1 MGNFFLREQLPGINA
16 EGLAELEKK
25 KNQYFGPLIKECIQ
39 PINSNCN

>member
-25 KNQYFGPLIKECIQ
+25 NQYFGPLIKECIQ